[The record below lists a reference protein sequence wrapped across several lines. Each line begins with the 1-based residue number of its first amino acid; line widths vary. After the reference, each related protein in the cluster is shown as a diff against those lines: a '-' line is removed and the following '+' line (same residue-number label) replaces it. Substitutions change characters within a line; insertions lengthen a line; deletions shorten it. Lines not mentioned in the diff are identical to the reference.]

1 MLKFTFLLIWFL
13 ALFFILFIIIS
24 VLGNLA
30 NKYFPLSCDDVKP
43 LILNSRKSFF
53 VNYVSACNQTDNIID
68 RKFNS
73 FKTFYSKVPFLFKIY
88 LTSDSVIITFLN
100 KYAEVFKRE
109 ECEFS
114 KRGFFSFFEIIKG
127 EKKYSMEVGFHHK
140 QITEWINS

>member
-1 MLKFTFLLIWFL
+1 MLIFTFLLIWFL
-13 ALFFILFIIIS
+13 ALFFILFVIIS
-24 VLGNLA
+24 ILENLA
-30 NKYFPLSCDDVKP
+30 NKYFPLSYTDVKP
-43 LILNSRKSFF
+43 LISNSKKSFF
-53 VNYVSACNQTDNIID
+53 VNYVSAWNQTDNIID

-109 ECEFS
+109 ECEFY
-114 KRGFFSFFEIIKG
+114 KRGFLSYFEIIKG

-140 QITEWINS
+140 QITKWINS

>member
-13 ALFFILFIIIS
+13 AFYFILFIIIS
-24 VLGNLA
+24 VLENLA
-30 NKYFPLSCDDVKP
+30 KKYFPLSYDDVKP

-53 VNYVSACNQTDNIID
+53 VNYVSACNQTENIID

-73 FKTFYSKVPFLFKIY
+73 FKTFYSKIPFLFKIY

-109 ECEFS
+109 ECNFY
-114 KRGFFSFFEIIKG
+114 KQGFFSYFEIIKD
-127 EKKYSMEVGFHHK
+127 ENKYSVEVGFHHK
-140 QITEWINS
+140 QIIEWINS